1 MEKEEKVVEEV
12 KEKKKRKK
20 RSNKVITTFLIIL
33 LLVAF
38 LGIGFAVGSQQL
50 LKEFTKQTGVDPIET
65 ANEKNQTENLSVIDE
80 RVTEALRSFQQMGF
94 NPEDSF
100 ETDVTKLTKKELI
113 ITALK
118 GLAFEQINYCKMNE
132 NDLTIPISID
142 ELNKNLKK
150 AVPDGK
156 ISLDDLKNNANKTT
170 SYSIGGYGYTFKYF
184 NGTKEEY
191 SLKIKDNNIYV
202 IGPCGHEGPNETTIE
217 TLTEKAELNG
227 DLLRIY
233 QKVVFAKTDFSMEG
247 DGILYNY
254 CKDKEYKTIEETKNL
269 TDTPLWNQY
278 NTYILTFK
286 KNGDKYYFES
296 SELQK

>member
-1 MEKEEKVVEEV
+1 MEKQEKEELEE
-12 KEKKKRKK
+12 KGKKRKRK
-20 RSNKVITTFLIIL
+20 GSNKVVTTILIML

-38 LGIGFAVGSQQL
+38 LGIGFAIGSAQL
-50 LKEFTKQTGVDPIET
+50 LKEFTKQTGVDPIEV
-65 ANEKNQTENLSVIDE
+65 ANEKNQTENLSVIDD

-100 ETDVTKLTKKELI
+100 ESDLTKLTKKELI

-142 ELNKNLKK
+142 DLNNSLKK

-227 DLLRIY
+227 DLLHVY

-247 DGILYNY
+247 DGVLYSY
-254 CKDKEYKTIEETKNL
+254 YKDKEYKTKEETKNL
-269 TDTPLWNQY
+269 TETPTWNQY